1 MAKII
6 GAIGS
11 SHIPAIGL
19 AIARKQQEEPYWK
32 SFFDGHKPI
41 WKWLGEK
48 KPDVAIVFYNDHGLE
63 FFLDKKPTFAIGAAE
78 EYISYDEGW
87 GLKTIPPIKGDPALS
102 WHICNSLV
110 EDEFDITVCQEL
122 GVDHGLTVPMQLMWP
137 GDDNYGGVKV
147 IPVIINCE
155 RHPMPSLKRCY
166 NLGQA
171 IAKAVASYDEDLDV
185 VVLGTGG
192 LSHQLDGQAAGLIN
206 KEFDLMC
213 IDKLVNDPEDLFQY
227 SIRDITE
234 IAGAQGV
241 ELNMWMGMRGAM
253 AGKVE
258 QLHFNL
264 SIPISNTAAGTL
276 LLSQET

>member
-11 SHIPAIGL
+11 SHIPAVGI
-19 AIARKQQEEPYWK
+19 AIARNLQQEPYWK
-32 SFFDGHKPI
+32 SFFDGYKPI
-41 WKWLGEK
+41 WKWLEEK
-48 KPDVAIVFYNDHGLE
+48 KPDVAVVFYNDHGLE
-63 FFLDKKPTFAIGAAE
+63 FFLDKKPTFSIGAAE

-87 GLKTIPPIKGDPALS
+87 GLKTIPPIKGDPELS

-110 EDEFDITVCQEL
+110 EDEFDITICQEL

-155 RHPMPSLKRCY
+155 LHPMPSLKRCFD
-166 NLGQA
+166 LGQA
-171 IAKAVASYDEDLDV
+171 IAKAINSYDKDLDV

-192 LSHQLDGQAAGLIN
+192 LSHQLDGQAAGKIN

-213 IDKLVNDPEDLFQY
+213 IDKLVNDPEYLFKY
-227 SIRDITE
+227 SIRDIVET
-234 IAGAQGV
+234 AGAQGV
-241 ELNMWMGMRGAM
+241 EFNMWMGMGGAVSL
-253 AGKVE
+253 GKVE
-258 QLHFNL
+258 QLHFNYT
-264 SIPISNTAAGTL
+264 IPISNTAAGTL
-276 LLSQET
+276 LLSHE